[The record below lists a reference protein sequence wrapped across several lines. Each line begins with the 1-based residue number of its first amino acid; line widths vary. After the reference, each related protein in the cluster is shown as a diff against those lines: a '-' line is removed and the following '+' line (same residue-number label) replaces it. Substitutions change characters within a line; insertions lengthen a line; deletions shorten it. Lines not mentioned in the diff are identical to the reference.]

1 MDSAGKPL
9 EIGEIPPPMKKVI
22 YSIDKNKVFSNY
34 ELFFYSKHIW
44 KKNSAKCKSRTFLKV
59 FF

>member
-34 ELFFYSKHIW
+34 ELFFYSKHI
-44 KKNSAKCKSRTFLKV
+44 
-59 FF
+59 